1 MKALRDPL
9 LWLSAMFIA
18 LLLALPYSA
27 PLFSA
32 LFPELPRPVYQQESF
47 VSLTLAHFWLVA
59 LSSLAAMI
67 VGVGAGIAVT
77 RPGGHEFRP
86 LVETI
91 AAMGQTFPPVAVLA
105 IAVPVMGFGW
115 QPALIALALY
125 GILPVLQGTLAGI
138 GAVPSGVLT
147 IAQGMGMSGWQRLM
161 KVELPLAAPV
171 MLAGIRTSTIVNI
184 GTATIA
190 STVGANTLGTPI
202 VIGLSG
208 FNTAYVIQGALLV
221 ALAAIIVDRGF
232 ERLNRRISRHRREQ

>member
-59 LSSLAAMI
+59 LSSLAATI

-77 RPGGHEFRP
+77 RPGGDEFRP

-91 AAMGQTFPPVAVLA
+91 AAMGQTFPAGRGAGDCGSGDGVWLA
-105 IAVPVMGFGW
+105 AR
-115 QPALIALALY
+115 AYRA
-125 GILPVLQGTLAGI
+125 
-138 GAVPSGVLT
+138 GAVWHIAGFAGHAGRDWGGTVRGVNY
-147 IAQGMGMSGWQRLM
+147 R
-161 KVELPLAAPV
+161 
-171 MLAGIRTSTIVNI
+171 AGD
-184 GTATIA
+184 G
-190 STVGANTLGTPI
+190 
-202 VIGLSG
+202 
-208 FNTAYVIQGALLV
+208 
-221 ALAAIIVDRGF
+221 D
-232 ERLNRRISRHRREQ
+232 ERLAEADEG